1 VSPSGWFEWKFFLQ
15 VSRYLLRISLD
26 IKIIIISKYLDVKI

>member
-1 VSPSGWFEWKFFLQ
+1 